1 LQIIEQISKNNS
13 QKNIIFLKTS
23 EEGWLHNAIKKSKIN
38 TVVTVSA
45 HQGQASGLC
54 GRLAQYVY
62 PEDVY
67 TCKRGKNYGV
77 KVDIKGSTDI

>member
-1 LQIIEQISKNNS
+1 M
-13 QKNIIFLKTS
+13 
-23 EEGWLHNAIKKSKIN
+23 N

-45 HQGQASGLC
+45 HTGQVSGIC

-77 KVDIKGSTDI
+77 KVDIKGYTDI